1 MLHHKLINPKNIAVI
16 GASNNVQT
24 PGGRVLKNLIDHNF
38 KGELFAVNPKETE
51 VQGVKCFQNIKNI
64 PSVDVAIIAIAAKF
78 TLETIKILVKEKNT
92 KGFIIFSAGFS
103 EKDAEGAI
111 LEKQITELISN
122 SGGSLLGPNNIG
134 LIKPVRAFINDG
146 VYRASVVASTPTKY
160 VPRLFGNI
168 SELFKTKKENSRLG

>member
-1 MLHHKLINPKNIAVI
+1 MLHHKLINPKNIAVV

-51 VQGVKCFQNIKNI
+51 VQGVKCFQNIKDI

-103 EKDAEGAI
+103 EKDEEGKKIAEQVYGTTDITDDQRLRINRGETTKISKIVFTGA
-111 LEKQITELISN
+111 
-122 SGGSLLGPNNIG
+122 
-134 LIKPVRAFINDG
+134 
-146 VYRASVVASTPTKY
+146 
-160 VPRLFGNI
+160 
-168 SELFKTKKENSRLG
+168 